1 MKKQKLVQQFQG
13 QADGE
18 EKKDGI
24 FAGWVI
30 IYTYMILFIKYYS
43 H

>member
-1 MKKQKLVQQFQG
+1 MGMKKQKLVQQFQE

-24 FAGWVI
+24 FSG
-30 IYTYMILFIKYYS
+30 L
-43 H
+43 

>member
-1 MKKQKLVQQFQG
+1 MKKQKLVQQFQE

-24 FAGWVI
+24 FAGLVI
-30 IYTYMILFIKYYS
+30 IHTYMIVNF
-43 H
+43 